1 MSHTSG
7 HHDDVSMEGD
17 ATSGSVNVNSGP
29 ASCDLFSEIHLVMN
43 KQIACLVFW
52 EWAWSK
58 KVLLEYSRYRR

>member
-1 MSHTSG
+1 
-7 HHDDVSMEGD
+7 MEGD

-52 EWAWSK
+52 EWAWNKESPFRK
-58 KVLLEYSRYRR
+58 W